1 MNGQPN
7 PSDLEEHFNYSSKK
21 LGSGLNCPDTTE
33 IRFSDYA
40 LQINSASGENV
51 VLQSIE
57 KLGKEWGYY
66 KRNIDK

>member
-40 LQINSASGENV
+40 L
-51 VLQSIE
+51 
-57 KLGKEWGYY
+57 
-66 KRNIDK
+66 